1 MAKTT
6 KKSTGGGGEGDA
18 PTVTKKTAAKK
29 TAAKKPSAKNATT
42 RKTPVKKSAAG
53 KTSQKKAV
61 AKKAAPKKAASGA
74 GAAARKAVRHIGAAD
89 RRQMIAEAAYLRG
102 ESQGFL
108 SDERDDWLQAE
119 AEVDALLAK
128 AKIEVRD

>member
-6 KKSTGGGGEGDA
+6 KTTDAGAAQGGPAAKGS
-18 PTVTKKTAAKK
+18 PKNSAAKK
-29 TAAKKPSAKNATT
+29 SAAKKKATKKASVKKAAAKKPASK
-42 RKTPVKKSAAG
+42 KTAVK
-53 KTSQKKAV
+53 
-61 AKKAAPKKAASGA
+61 KKAAVKKTAPGPAAG
-74 GAAARKAVRHIGAAD
+74 GRKTVRHVSAAD

-108 SDERDDWLQAE
+108 SDERDDWLYAE

-128 AKIEVRD
+128 AGIEVRD